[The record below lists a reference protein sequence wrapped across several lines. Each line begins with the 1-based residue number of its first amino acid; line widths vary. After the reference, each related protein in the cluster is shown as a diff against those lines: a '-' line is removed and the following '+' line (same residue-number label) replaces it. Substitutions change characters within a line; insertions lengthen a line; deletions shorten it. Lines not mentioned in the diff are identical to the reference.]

1 MNKMMKPSP
10 LPLNPLNSLEDWRR
24 AEPSAAMQAA
34 TLAAARRALAQRR
47 KLPAWLPAWAA
58 PLVSRLP
65 TRPLVWAGVT
75 SCVLG
80 LVGTV
85 GVFTLSLPQQAA
97 NAAEF
102 SASAFV
108 PLVPQERFEHALSE
122 PVADGSSGRV
132 DKIDPAATA
141 QPREGRAWVVTTE
154 MPAER
159 LALLGLPY
167 DPSDAGQRVRA
178 ELLVRPN
185 GEVLAVRLIN

>member
-1 MNKMMKPSP
+1 MTNKPTTMKSSP

-24 AEPSAAMQAA
+24 AEPTAAMQAA

-47 KLPAWLPAWAA
+47 KLPTWLPRWLA
-58 PLVSRLP
+58 PVVVWLP
-65 TRPLVWAGVT
+65 TRPLVWAGVS

-85 GVFTLSLPQQAA
+85 AVFTLSLPQQVAG
-97 NAAEF
+97 AAEF
-102 SASAFV
+102 SSSAFV
-108 PLVPQERFEHALSE
+108 PLVPAERFEHALTQ
-122 PVADGSSGRV
+122 PAADGLSSTGQQESGG
-132 DKIDPAATA
+132 

-185 GEVLAVRLIN
+185 GEVLAVRLVP

>member
-1 MNKMMKPSP
+1 MTKSSP
-10 LPLNPLNSLEDWRR
+10 LTLNPLHSLDDWRR
-24 AEPSAAMQAA
+24 AEPTAAMQAA

-47 KLPAWLPAWAA
+47 KLPDWLPGWAGA
-58 PLVSRLP
+58 LAARLP
-65 TRPLVWAGVT
+65 TRPWVWAGVS

-80 LVGTV
+80 LAGTV
-85 GVFTLSLPQQAA
+85 AVFTLSLPPQVAG
-97 NAAEF
+97 AAEF
-102 SASAFV
+102 SPSAFV
-108 PLVPQERFEHALSE
+108 PLVSEERFEHALNQPANEGRE
-122 PVADGSSGRV
+122 PRQPD
-132 DKIDPAATA
+132 